1 MCWRL
6 EIWAPPWSWLVRP
19 ASPKCVPA
27 YPRNCFYTGYRP
39 IVLYR
44 NTLYYIVSCVPG
56 YSSKLL
62 CPCYLPIFRRAG
74 QPIHRLSSHIGRRL
88 LRLSSRPWAR
98 CRGDREGSLL
108 KRISALIWRKNTKV
122 HNCFKCKVRWER
134 NTTVGSFV
142 FLYSYLSLFLYLYLY
157 PYSPLLFVVFVFVF
171 VFCCLHCV
179 CVPKFLDCN
188 AWDGGWQ
195 TQGLECR
202 KQSANRK
209 CT

>member
-1 MCWRL
+1 MHC
-6 EIWAPPWSWLVRP
+6 
-19 ASPKCVPA
+19 
-27 YPRNCFYTGYRP
+27 
-39 IVLYR
+39 IVLGCKC
-44 NTLYYIVSCVPG
+44 NTLYYVCLAVPASSYAQVISP
-56 YSSKLL
+56 YSG
-62 CPCYLPIFRRAG
+62 G
-74 QPIHRLSSHIGRRL
+74 QPIPRLSSHIGSRL

-98 CRGDREGSLL
+98 CRGNREGSLL
-108 KRISALIWRKNTKV
+108 KRISALIWRKNIKG
-122 HNCFKCKVRWER
+122 HNCFKCKVRWGR
-134 NTTVGSFV
+134 NKRLGSFV
-142 FLYSYLSLFLYLYLY
+142 FLYVYLNLYLYLYLY
-157 PYSPLLFVVFVFVF
+157 PYSPLLFVFVF